1 MQHMSQ
7 ILTSSGTASSEAV
20 ASEIIPRPSRP
31 SMTTTTTM
39 MARPT
44 RPMFS
49 TSQKLESCPAH
60 CACACPNPMKD
71 IMDINETKR
80 VDLDLTLLPCART
93 AAYQLDLALR
103 LCKK

>member
-20 ASEIIPRPSRP
+20 TSEIIPRPSRP
-31 SMTTTTTM
+31 SMTTTTQ
-39 MARPT
+39 ARPT
-44 RPMFS
+44 RPMFT
-49 TSQKLESCPAH
+49 TSQKLEACPAH
-60 CACACPNPMKD
+60 CACACPMKETFD
-71 IMDINETKR
+71 VNETKR